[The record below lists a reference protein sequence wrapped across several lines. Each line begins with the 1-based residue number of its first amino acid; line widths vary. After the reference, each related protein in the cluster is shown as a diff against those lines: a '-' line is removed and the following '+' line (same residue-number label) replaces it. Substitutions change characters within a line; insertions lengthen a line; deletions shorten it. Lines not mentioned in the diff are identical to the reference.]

1 MADAEKPAGGPPESP
16 TTARPLDFD
25 EDEPAAATGSP
36 APNPPPKDEAPTK
49 PPRPLS
55 TREQNELTLREAFPT
70 IDATVVKAVLSASG
84 GSVEPAFNALL
95 EMTDPGAQTQ
105 EAPPTARPTRPVETA
120 VPQAQTQIEADE
132 MYARQ
137 LHEHYSGAGAGAGA
151 TARPQQR
158 PSQYNENLPGSRVG
172 RPGAKPNPDDV
183 PWRSFF
189 DGKTTRWPT
198 EDFR

>member
-1 MADAEKPAGGPPESP
+1 MADAEKPAAAPPESP

-70 IDATVVKAVLSASG
+70 IDASVIKAVLTASG

-95 EMTDPGAQTQ
+95 EMTDPGAQIQ
-105 EAPPTARPTRPVETA
+105 EPPPPARPTRPVETA
-120 VPQAQTQIEADE
+120 APQAQSQIEADE

-137 LHEHYSGAGAGAGA
+137 LHEHYSGAAG
-151 TARPQQR
+151 RPQQQQQR
-158 PSQYNENLPGSRVG
+158 PSQYNENLQGSRTG

-189 DGKTTRWPT
+189 DGEFHPRPSEVLTNV
-198 EDFR
+198 